1 MDDSCPGEDSRCI
14 RRGAVLILH
23 RLKTGLIAL
32 TALLF
37 LVSAQGGLGQITD
50 EYRAFF
56 EEWRNTADRAERVID
71 ANRASDAAL
80 EVLRS
85 RLVEYREI
93 FHADR
98 SKNTERIETLQS
110 QLKVLGDAPENGDEP
125 SDIAEVRDALQT
137 QLVKLNVPKII
148 AEQAHSR
155 ANGLISEIDQIIRDR
170 RGETLLK
177 RGPTPLNPE
186 YWPIAWR
193 DFSNAWSSLYNETY
207 KGLTSDTAYE
217 KIRANLPMILFLLA
231 AGLTLI
237 IRGRAWSRHAGEALR
252 SYGGRG
258 TGVWTFVVS
267 LLQVALPFIGVN
279 LLVQCLSNSGIV
291 GIQGELLLESVPQWA
306 LIYFAYHWLAQRVIA
321 SQLEEDLIP
330 VSPEVR
336 VETRF
341 LIECLGFMLVLQSMV
356 DDFMRF
362 QTSSPVTD
370 AVLAF
375 PVIAA
380 TALIL
385 ARLNRI
391 GLRRKPQSDE
401 AGTVIAAG
409 ASRIIRLIRRV
420 SYLLAYVAP
429 LLAAVGYLNA
439 AEALIYPAVLT
450 LSLLAALVLLHRFI
464 GDLYGFVG
472 GKGKDARDT
481 LLFVL
486 TGFVLAILSLPV
498 FALFWGARVAD
509 LTEIWANFLNG
520 FEFGDTRIS
529 PTIFLTFVLVFAVG
543 YVATRLFQA
552 SLRNSLLPKTRI
564 DPGGQ
569 NAIVSGF
576 GYLGIIVSA
585 ILAVTWAGL
594 DLSSLA
600 IVAGAL
606 SVGIGFGLQTIVSN
620 FVSGIILLI
629 ERPVSKGDWIEVGGI
644 MGYVRDI
651 SVRSTR
657 IETFDRSDVIVPNSD
672 LISGTVTNYT
682 RGNTVGRV
690 IVPVG
695 VAYGTD
701 PRRVENILFEIAKA
715 HPMVLANPGPSVVFQ
730 GFGAD
735 SLDFEIRAILRDV
748 NWVLSVKS
756 DMNYQIAQRFE
767 EEGIEIPFAQRDI
780 WLRNPE
786 ALRGEVS
793 AQQATQ
799 VAVSDDQTSAKPH
812 LPDVSDMSDGGD
824 ADGGDGY

>member
-1 MDDSCPGEDSRCI
+1 M
-14 RRGAVLILH
+14 ILH

-37 LVSAQGGLGQITD
+37 LVSAQGGVGQITD

-56 EEWRNTADRAERVID
+56 EEWRNTADRAESVID

>member
-1 MDDSCPGEDSRCI
+1 M
-14 RRGAVLILH
+14 
-23 RLKTGLIAL
+23 KTGLIAL